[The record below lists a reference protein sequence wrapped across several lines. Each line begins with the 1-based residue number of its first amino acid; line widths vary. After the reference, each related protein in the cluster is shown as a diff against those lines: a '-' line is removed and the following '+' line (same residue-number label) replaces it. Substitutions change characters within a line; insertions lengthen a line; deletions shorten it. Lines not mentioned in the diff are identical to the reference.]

1 MAPKVSIIVTSYNI
15 ENYIAECLD
24 NIIDQT
30 IKDIEIIVVDD
41 GSNDKTPEI
50 IMEYSK
56 RDSRIVP
63 ILNQQNSI
71 GGVATPANIGINKAQ
86 GQYIGFA
93 DGDDLYD
100 VTMFEKLFLAAEKHS
115 ADVVLCAYE
124 EFEGNATNRNP
135 PYEPAWSELVGIES
149 LEIIN
154 SEDKKQILDL
164 LPVPWRK
171 LYKSELLKEKNILFP
186 VGPYFFED
194 NGFHWFTTLQAN
206 KVAFVDEIL
215 CLHRRNRV
223 GQTMSSGGH
232 KLLGVF
238 HQHQVIFDYLS
249 KNNLFDEYR
258 YYSLNW
264 LCGHLSW
271 IQQVLSP
278 EYAKDFYDTLLTHY
292 DKYSKD
298 EVQDYLTSKFY
309 DRKSLELIVAVIR
322 KKPDTFIKAMKGKM
336 SSSISDK
343 IIFNFHKL
351 GLKKFTAMVF
361 RVAKYHISSRIKN
374 FNRIKSRKHS
384 LQDLSNDINIIRHD
398 IELIKEKLV
407 STEALNYNLSSEI
420 NHGVLLLGK
429 KLSDIERVVE
439 TGFIL
444 AESKK

>member
-1 MAPKVSIIVTSYNI
+1 MTPKISIIITSYNI
-15 ENYIAECLD
+15 ENYISECLD

-41 GSNDKTPEI
+41 GSKDKTPEI

-56 RDSRIVP
+56 RDPRIVP

-100 VTMFEKLFLAAEKHS
+100 INMFEKLFLAAEKHS

-124 EFEGNATNRNP
+124 EFEGDATNTNP
-135 PYEPAWSELVGIES
+135 PYEPAWSNFVGVES
-149 LEIIN
+149 LEIVN
-154 SEDKKQILDL
+154 SKDKKRVLDL

-238 HQHQVIFDYLS
+238 HQHEVIFDYLS

-258 YYSLNW
+258 DYSLNW

-278 EYAKDFYDTLLTHY
+278 EYAKDFYDTLIPHY
-292 DKYSKD
+292 DKYSKK
-298 EVQDYLTSKFY
+298 EVQNYLAGKFY

-322 KKPDTFIKAMKGKM
+322 KNRNTFVKAMTGKV
-336 SSSISDK
+336 SSSINEK
-343 IIFNFHKL
+343 IIFNFNKL
-351 GLKKFTAMVF
+351 GPKKFAAMIF
-361 RVAKYHISSRIKN
+361 RIAKHHISSRKESI
-374 FNRIKSRKHS
+374 NRNKPRKQS
-384 LQDLSNDINIIRHD
+384 LQELSSEINVIRHD
-398 IELIKEKLV
+398 IELIKAKLV
-407 STEALNYNLSSEI
+407 NIEASNSNLSSEI